1 MTLHDLRDFIFRQ
14 NHPVK
19 TVLLKGVSESESK
32 KNRALSN
39 LAETSILINIIRDA
53 GKIIRD
59 L

>member
-1 MTLHDLRDFIFRQ
+1 MFRQ

-19 TVLLKGVSESESK
+19 TVLLNGVSESESK

-53 GKIIRD
+53 GKRNER
-59 L
+59 